1 MRQVRSFDVF
11 DTVVTRRVGA
21 PEVLIDLLA
30 RRLEDAGEI
39 AVPASTF
46 AAARLRYERQL
57 NANWRRHATLREIY
71 DTVADALSEDRVCAQ
86 RWTAAEE
93 RMERELVVPL
103 PGAVEMVAEA
113 RAASDAL
120 VFVSDTPHTERF
132 LTQLLTDLG
141 LALPADRVFTS
152 ADRRVSKTAG
162 GLFRA
167 VGEDFG
173 PGHRFVHV
181 GDNRRSDL
189 AAARIEGWSSSL
201 ATGGRLSR
209 YEQLLERHAVE
220 TDHLTSWLAGASRL
234 ARLEALERGTSPPI
248 AQVAAGVLAPTLVGY
263 ALWVLAQARKLGVRR
278 LYYVAR
284 DGKVMLEAAQ
294 HVIGALAPDIEL
306 RYLYGSRQPWT
317 LAAGATCEDTLA
329 SWVRAKPDA
338 TARTLLARVALTP
351 QDVTAVVELP
361 VLSADRV
368 DVALSPSE
376 RQSLA
381 QSLLD
386 DPLRQLVHDAA
397 ERAAA
402 QSVAYLRQ
410 EGFTEG
416 VPSAL
421 VDAGWS
427 GSTAAAFDRLIDRAG
442 GEPVHHL
449 LLGVL
454 GPKSEAHLRE
464 KLALTP
470 WLFNQDE
477 QPDLPTELPVANTLI
492 EMLCADVSGRTLSYE
507 SRNGRVHPVLAA
519 EVNQPL
525 VDWGLPAMQ
534 EVALR
539 ACELTASRLS
549 QTSTH
554 LDLRPAAW
562 AVLRAFWTSPTDA
575 EAHAW
580 GSFPW
585 DEEMWPPFVPVAHR
599 MTVPDV
605 IGQAA
610 RGEKVIRRRRSWR
623 AGSAVIS
630 GQPWRTVLKA
640 RDWHE
645 RNRDRVAR
653 IPRRLRLELA
663 ARRPR

>member
-1 MRQVRSFDVF
+1 M
-11 DTVVTRRVGA
+11 
-21 PEVLIDLLA
+21 IDLLA
-30 RRLEDAGEI
+30 RRLESQGEM
-39 AVPASTF
+39 AVPAATF
-46 AAARLRYERQL
+46 VAARLRYERQL
-57 NANWRRHATLREIY
+57 TADLRRHATLREIY
-71 DTVADALSEDRVCAQ
+71 YAVADALSVDRACAA
-86 RWTAAEE
+86 RWTEAEE
-93 RMERELVVPL
+93 RIERELMVPL
-103 PGAVEMVAEA
+103 PGAVEMVAAA
-113 RAASDAL
+113 RASSDAL
-120 VFVSDTPHTERF
+120 VFLSDTPHTETF

-141 LALPADRVFTS
+141 VAEPADRVFTS
-152 ADRRVSKTAG
+152 ADRRVSKTSG
-162 GLFRA
+162 GLFSA
-167 VGEDFG
+167 VEEEFG
-173 PGHRFVHV
+173 PAHRFIHV

-209 YEQLLERHAVE
+209 YEELLERHAGE

-234 ARLEALERGTSPPI
+234 ARLEGQARGMSPPI
-248 AQVAAGVLAPTLVGY
+248 AHVAAGVLAPTLVGY
-263 ALWVLAQARKLGVRR
+263 ALWVLAEARRLGVQR

-284 DGKVMLEAAQ
+284 DGKVMLEAAK

-317 LAAGATCEDTLA
+317 LAVGATCEDTLA
-329 SWVRAKPDA
+329 TWVRGKPDA
-338 TARTLLARVALTP
+338 TARTLLARVGLTP
-351 QDVTAVVELP
+351 EDVNGVAELP
-361 VLSADRV
+361 VLSPDRV
-368 DVALSPSE
+368 DAALTEGE
-376 RQSLA
+376 REHLA
-381 QSLLD
+381 RTLLD
-386 DPLRQLVHDAA
+386 DPIRPLVLAAA
-397 ERAAA
+397 EQAAA
-402 QSVAYLRQ
+402 QSVAYLQQ
-410 EGFTEG
+410 EGFSDG

-427 GSTAAAFDRLIDRAG
+427 GTTAAAFDRLVDQAG
-442 GEPVHHL
+442 GAAVHHL
-449 LLGVL
+449 MLGVL
-454 GPKSEAHLRE
+454 GSKSQAELRE
-464 KLALTP
+464 KLALTS

-477 QPDLPTELPVANTLI
+477 HPGLFAELPVPNTLI

-507 SRNGRVHPVLAA
+507 SRDGRVHPVLAA

-534 EVALR
+534 DVALR
-539 ACELTASRLS
+539 VCELVAPRLS

-554 LDLRPAAW
+554 LDLRPATW
-562 AVLRAFWTSPTDA
+562 AVLRTFWTTPTDA

-585 DEEMWPPFVPVAHR
+585 EEEMWPPFVPVAHR
-599 MTVPDV
+599 ITVSDV

-610 RGEKVIRRRRSWR
+610 RGDKAIRRRRSWR

-640 RDWHE
+640 RAWHD
-645 RNRDRVAR
+645 RNRQRVAR